1 METTVSNRGNYNFQR
16 GNQSFKAGNRKE
28 GGIEED
34 TNNKIRSG
42 QVADTRICH
51 LSATAQF
58 TLYRI
63 VTAVSWQVA
72 DKNHFIFL
80 V

>member
-1 METTVSNRGNYNFQR
+1 
-16 GNQSFKAGNRKE
+16 
-28 GGIEED
+28 
-34 TNNKIRSG
+34 
-42 QVADTRICH
+42 VADTRICH
-51 LSATAQF
+51 LSATLSATAQF